1 MVEGIFTAAR
11 SFTLDDIQYHV
22 MVYRVGV
29 DYRAFWQCDQC
40 GFNDNQDPSISL
52 DCNKATDAAR
62 QLAEQHHGQ
71 IHGRYAA
78 TLAAADEIRETRSCD
93 GR

>member
-11 SFTLDDIQYHV
+11 SFKLDGIQHHV
-22 MVYRVGV
+22 VVYRVGV
-29 DYRAFWQCDQC
+29 DYRGFWQCDRC
-40 GFNDNQDPSISL
+40 GFNDCQEPSISL
-52 DCNKATDAAR
+52 DCNEATDAAR

-78 TLAAADEIRETRSCD
+78 TLVAADVIRQTRVCE